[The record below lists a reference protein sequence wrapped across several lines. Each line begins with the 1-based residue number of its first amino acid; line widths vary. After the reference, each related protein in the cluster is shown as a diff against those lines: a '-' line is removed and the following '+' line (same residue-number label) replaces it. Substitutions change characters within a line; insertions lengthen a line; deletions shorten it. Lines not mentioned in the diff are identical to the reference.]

1 MLEDQV
7 AYLLQRYL
15 GNYVKG
21 LNKEALKISVWQGD
35 VELKNMQLKPEALN
49 ALKLPVKVK
58 AGFLGSVR
66 LKVPWSRL
74 GQEPVLVYLDRI
86 FILAEP
92 ATQVEGC
99 TEDAVQEAKKSR
111 VREMEMR
118 LLESRQQLQ
127 STMDKSWLGSLINT
141 IIGNLKLSITNIHIR
156 YEDIES
162 NPGHPFAS
170 GVTLAKLSAVTT
182 DDSGKETFVTGGAL
196 ERVQKSVELER
207 LAVYLDSDICPWRI
221 DKPWEDLLPSEWS
234 QVFEFGT
241 KSGQSAGSLIDEH
254 AYVLQPV
261 TGNAKYSKLRP
272 DESTSTGQPLQK
284 ATINLDDVTL
294 CLSKNGYRDILK
306 LADNFAAFNQRLRYA
321 HYRPLVPVK
330 SDPRSWWKYACKAVS
345 DQMKK
350 ASGKLSWEQVLKYAS
365 QRKRYISLYASLLKS
380 DVSRMV
386 VDGNK
391 EIEELDHG
399 LNIEV
404 ILQWRMLAHK
414 FVEQSIESDIYI
426 RNQKAKKSWWSLGWT
441 GPSTKDESEPRH
453 FSEEDWEQLNQ
464 IIGYKEDD
472 SEQLLTTQDR
482 GNILHTFLEVH
493 MKRNASKLVSEA
505 QECLAELSCQG
516 LDCLVKLYSEAKIF
530 NLKLGSYQLSSPNG
544 LLAESATM
552 NDSLVGIF
560 SYKPFDAQVDWT
572 FVAKASPCYMI
583 YLKDSID
590 QIITFFENS
599 SVSQTIAVET
609 AAAVQM
615 TIDGVKRTAQ
625 QHVNRALKDQMRFL
639 LDLDIAAPKITIP
652 TSFCPD
658 NSHAT
663 KLLLDLGNLVLCT
676 QDDSQLDSSEEMD
689 MYLQFNLCLS
699 DVSAFLVDGDYC
711 WSQNP
716 LDTSSISGKSN
727 GFSFL
732 PVIDKCGIVLKLQQI
747 RSQNPSFPS
756 TRLAVRLPSL
766 GFHFSPARY
775 HRLMQIAKVFQS
787 EENENLNFFR
797 PWNQADI
804 EGWLSQLVWQG
815 VGNREAV
822 WQRRYFCLVGPFL
835 YVLESPDSKTYKQCI
850 SLWGKQIYQV
860 PADMVGNVQ
869 HVLAVC
875 AAQSNIKVVEDVNA
889 LVLRFDSDDS
899 RKTWQRRIQGAIY
912 HASGS
917 VPVTDLSKTSSDPG
931 DVETEVVIDSSAMDL
946 LKMEKMFVT
955 GVLDELKICFSYSHR
970 VNGSSMKVLL
980 AEETRLFDFLA
991 IGGQVELSIREN
1003 DMLIGTVLKSLE
1015 IEDLVCKGGTQ
1026 PYYLAR
1032 SFIKTTDITTLDA
1045 PLSADDLT
1053 QSGDE
1058 KFFEAPENL
1067 VEFVDCPEQPLP
1079 FGMLSIKPPSFSR
1092 IAGLLPDAEPR
1103 TVAEEMEVTDSLDSF
1118 VKAQIIIYDLNSPLY
1133 TSVDKRVM
1141 VSLATL
1147 SFFCRRPTILAVLEF
1162 VNAINIE
1169 DGASDALSDKSPSTK
1184 IEQSNF
1190 RNAVI
1195 EDQPSATIQEPLIKG
1210 LLGKGKS
1217 RVIFDLSLSM
1227 ARAQISLMNENGS
1240 KLATLSQNNLRT
1252 NIKVFPSS
1260 FSIKAALGNL
1270 KISDDSLPGAHSY
1283 FWVCDMRN
1291 PGGSSFVELVFSS
1304 FSVDDDDYSGYD
1316 YSLIGQL
1323 SEVRIIY
1330 LNRFVQEVVSYFM
1343 GLVPNNSKGVV
1354 KLKDQVTNS
1363 EKWFTTSEIE
1373 GSPALKLDLSLKK
1386 PVIMMPRRT
1395 DSLDYLELDV
1405 VHITVKNDFY
1415 WLCGNK
1421 NEMGAVHLEML
1432 AVQIENV
1439 NLTVGTGKESGESI
1453 IQDVKGLSIIIRRSL
1468 RDLLHQIPDT
1478 EVTIKIHELKAAL
1491 SNQEYQIITECAIS
1505 NLSETPNIVPQLD
1518 LETDEVAEP
1527 LVPVASSVEF
1537 EMHERESWVSMK
1549 VLVAINLVELC
1560 LHSGVMRDAA
1570 LATVQVSGAWIL
1582 YKSNNLGEGFLSAT
1596 LKGFTV
1602 IDDREGTE
1610 PEFRLAIGK
1619 PESIGYR
1626 PLQYVTDDGNGPL
1639 VNSDKSALNENIVN
1653 PVPTMLILD
1662 AMFSQSTTTVSLCVQ
1677 RPQLLVALDF
1687 LLAVAE
1693 FFVPTVSSMLSNEE
1707 DENPLN
1713 MVGAIIL
1720 DQPTYN
1726 QPSSD
1731 FSLSPQT
1738 PLVVDDERFDHFIY
1752 DGKGGNLY
1760 LQNGRGFNLSSPS
1773 TEAIIYV
1780 GDGKQLQ
1787 FKNVNIKNGLYLDS
1801 CIVLGANSSYSASED
1816 DHVVL
1821 ESMND
1826 DGAQSNSSE
1835 ERINS
1840 AALQNIAADSSTEL
1854 TIKLQAIGPE
1864 LTFYNTSK
1872 NVGELL
1878 TLSNKLLHARLDVF
1892 CRLVLKGGNIEMS
1905 GNAVGLM
1912 MECDGVRI
1920 LEPFDTSVKFSNDS
1934 GKTKIHVAVSDIFMN
1949 FSFSILR
1956 LFLAVEDDILAFL
1969 RKTSKK
1975 VTVPCSQFDKVGT
1988 IENPLSKQIYTFWRP
2003 CAPPGFAVLGD
2014 YLTPMDKPPS
2024 KAVIAVNSNFVKVKR
2039 PVSFKLIWPM
2049 SASGG
2054 TSDSQG
2060 SEIYIQSS
2068 DDGGQ
2073 ESQDTGCSI
2082 WFPIAP
2088 QGYVALGCVVST
2100 GRMQPPP
2107 SSVLCISASLVSPC
2121 ALRDCITVCFPET
2134 YRSNFTFWRVS
2145 NSVGS
2150 FLPEDPIS
2158 SGLTGRAYEL
2168 RHMIFGNIEGSP
2180 KESRSSNIQD
2190 THPGNDHTLQPERSS
2205 TVSSGRR
2212 FEAVASF
2219 RLIWW
2224 NQGSNSRKKL
2234 SIWRPVVPQGMV
2246 FLGDIAVQGYEPPN
2260 TTIVLH
2266 DAGDDILKAPIDFQ
2280 LVGQIKKQRGIE
2292 NISFWLPQAPPGF
2305 VSLGCIAWKGMPKLN
2320 DFTSLRCIRN
2330 DMVTGDQFP
2339 EDSIWDTS
2347 DAKIVTDSFSIWTV
2361 GNVVG
2366 TFLVRSGFK
2375 KPPRRFA
2382 LKLADPSVSSGSDD
2396 TVVDAQIGTFSAA
2409 LFDDYGGLM
2418 VPLFNISLSGIGF
2431 TLHGRP
2437 DYLNSTVNCSLAARS
2452 YNDKYDSWE
2461 PVVEP
2466 LDGSI
2471 RYQYDL
2477 NAPAASQ
2484 LRVTSTGEL
2493 NMNVSVFNANML
2505 FQAYASWNNLSHAQ
2519 ESYKKREAVPPIYNG
2534 RSIIDIHHR
2543 KKYFIIPQNKLGQ
2556 DIFMRA
2562 SEIRGL
2568 PNIIRMPSGDMK
2580 PIKVPISKNML
2591 DSHLKG
2597 KLANKL
2603 RMMVTVI
2610 IADGQLPSVEG
2621 LSAHEYMVE
2630 VHLVPNE
2637 FLPSGSLLSQ
2647 QSSRTCGGS
2656 SDCSSTRGIEL
2667 VNWSESFFFKVDSLD
2682 YYKVEFIVT
2691 DMGKDEP
2698 VGCHSAPLAQIVSNL
2713 HDSSNFYDSIGEL
2726 SWIELSSA
2734 ETVSISQG
2742 DKYKF
2747 HGRIRC
2753 AVLLSP
2759 SLQVEND
2766 NQASTSSRKQGSIQI
2781 SPAREGP
2788 WTAVR
2793 LNYAA
2798 SAACWRLGNDVV
2810 ASEVN
2815 VKDGNRYVT
2824 IRSLVSIF
2832 NNTDIV
2838 LDLCLKPK
2846 ACHENV
2852 RSINDGV
2859 KHEDKAFA
2867 GDRFETD
2874 EFFETEK
2881 YNPAIGWVGCSSQ
2894 PRQDHFGDGDFH
2906 EENSRV
2912 DLPSGWEWID
2922 DWHFDNASVN
2932 TADGWVYAPDLEH
2945 LKWPESYN
2953 QLKFV
2958 NYARQRRWIRK
2969 RKHISNNIRQK
2980 ISVGLLKPGDRIPLP
2995 LSGVT
3000 HPGLYILQLRPWNV
3014 NDPDEYSWS
3023 SVVDRND
3030 QSEASGQPKGI
3041 TEICVSTLTESE
3053 NLLCCTRVNNV
3064 SSNCGSGLWFCL
3076 SIQAT
3081 EIGKDIHS
3089 DPIQDWNIVIKSPL
3103 SIINFLPLSAEFSVL
3118 ERQASGEI
3126 ISCSQGVFLPGETV
3140 KIYNADLR
3148 NPLSFSLL
3156 PQRGW
3161 LPMHEAVIISHPRK
3175 VPSKTISLRS
3185 SFSGRIVHIILEQ
3198 NPNKEQH
3205 IVAKVVRVYAPYWI
3219 SSARCPSLTYRVVD
3233 RSVKR
3238 KKQNLS
3244 LPFPSKQSNEVIL
3257 EEIMEE
3263 EIFEGYTIDSALNF
3277 KFVGLSVSRS
3287 QSGKEQFGPVRDL
3300 SPLGDLDGSMALSAY
3315 DTDGNCFRLFISS
3328 KPCPYQSIP
3337 TKVMSVRPFMTFTN
3351 RLGQN
3356 MFIKLS
3362 SEDEPKIL
3370 RTSDSRVSFVYRE
3383 TGEPDKF
3390 QVRLEDTEWCFPVEI
3405 VKEDTICVVL
3415 RKHNGARKF
3424 VRTEIR
3430 GYEEGSRFV
3439 VVFRLGSS
3447 KCPIRM
3453 ENRIMSKKIRI
3464 RQSGLDDN
3472 AWIQLEP
3479 LSTTNFCW
3487 EDPYGHR
3494 QIDAE
3499 IKNEGNISVQKFSL
3513 DKTGVYAADQTA
3525 PGVRIHIVEMGVIK
3539 VARFIEDR
3547 SSESN
3552 SQEQNDVL
3560 TFIGI
3565 WGISSLQRNQQID
3578 TSPIELII
3586 ELGVVGISLIDH
3598 KPREL
3603 AYLYLQKVFVSYSS
3617 GYDGGT
3623 TSRFKIIFDYLQLDN
3638 QLPLTLLPVLLAPD
3652 QTTDIQHPVFKM
3664 TITMKNENTD
3674 GTQVYPYVY
3683 IRVTDKCWRISIHE
3697 PLIWALVDFYNNLQ
3711 IDRVPKGSNIS
3722 EVDPEI
3728 RVDLIDVS
3736 EIRLKLSLETEPTQR
3751 PHGILGI
3758 WSPVLSA
3765 VGNAFKIQ
3773 VHLRKVMHK
3782 NRFMRKSAVAPA
3794 IVNRIWRDLIHNPL
3808 HLIFSVDV
3816 LGMTSSTLASL
3827 SKGFAELSTDGQ
3839 FLQLRSKQVWSRRI
3853 TGVSDG
3859 IRQGTAALAQ
3869 GVAFGVSGVVTK
3881 PVESARQ
3888 NGLLGLAHGLG
3899 RAFLGFVVQ
3908 PVSGALDFFSLTVD
3922 GISASCSRCLE
3933 VFSSRTNFQRIRNP
3947 RAIHADGILREY
3959 CKREAMGQM
3968 TLCLAEANQQFGCMK
3983 IFKEPSKYAWSD
3995 YYEDHFNVP
4004 HQRIVIVTN
4013 KRIMLLQC
4021 LAPDKMDKKPC
4032 NIMWDVPWDELLSL
4046 ELAKAGNPR
4055 PSHLILHLKN
4065 FKKYEN
4071 FVRLVKCNVEE
4082 EAEGEPQA
4090 NRICSVVR
4098 KVWKNYQSDMRS
4110 LVLKVPS
4117 SQRHVSF
4124 AWDEPDG
4131 RDFDNQIK
4139 VMIKPREF
4147 SSVGSVSDE
4156 RKFIEHSI
4164 NFQKIWSSEQE
4175 STKHCTMCRKKVLKD
4190 DGICSIW
4197 RPICPNGYISI
4208 GDIARIGTH
4217 PPNVAAVYHK
4227 INEQFSFPVGYD
4239 LVWRNCSEDYVT
4251 PVSIWLPRAPEGFV
4265 SLGCVAVA
4273 GFSEPQPASAY
4284 CVRGTLAEETVFE
4297 EQKLWE
4303 AANSYPWGCHIY
4315 QVQSE
4320 ALQFVA
4326 LRHPKEGSDWK
4337 PLRVIDDHQPLE
4349 EIAA

>member
-7 AYLLQRYL
+7 ANLLQRYL
-15 GNYVKG
+15 GNYVRG

-74 GQEPVLVYLDRI
+74 GQEPVVVYLDRI

-118 LLESRQQLQ
+118 LLESSQQLQ
-127 STMDKSWLGSLINT
+127 STMNKSWVGSLINT
-141 IIGNLKLSITNIHIR
+141 VIGNLKLSITNIHIR
-156 YEDIES
+156 YEDLES

-170 GVTLAKLSAVTT
+170 GVTLAKLSAVTI

-207 LAVYLDSDICPWRI
+207 LALYFDSDIRPWHI

-241 KSGQSAGSLIDEH
+241 KSGKSAGSVIEEH
-254 AYVLQPV
+254 AYILQPV

-330 SDPRSWWKYACKAVS
+330 SDPSSWWKYACKAVS
-345 DQMKK
+345 DQMKA
-350 ASGKLSWEQVLKYAS
+350 ASGKLSWEQVLKDVS
-365 QRKRYISLYASLLKS
+365 LRKRYISLYASLLKS

-386 VDGNK
+386 VDDSK
-391 EIEELDHG
+391 EIEELDRG
-399 LNIEV
+399 LDIEV

-414 FVEQSIESDIYI
+414 FVEQSIESDISV

-441 GPSTKDESEPRH
+441 GQSMKDESQPLH
-453 FSEEDWEQLNQ
+453 FSEDDLERLNK
-464 IIGYKEDD
+464 IIGYKEGD
-472 SEQLLTTQDR
+472 SEQLLTTQDK

-493 MKRNASKLVSEA
+493 MKRNASKLIAEA
-505 QECLAELSCQG
+505 HECLAELSCQG
-516 LDCLVKLYSEAKIF
+516 LDCFAKLYSEAKVF
-530 NLKLGSYQLSSPNG
+530 DLKLGSYQLLSPNG

-560 SYKPFDAQVDWT
+560 SYKPFDAKVDWSL
-572 FVAKASPCYMI
+572 VAKASPCYMT
-583 YLKDSID
+583 YVKDPID
-590 QIITFFENS
+590 EIISFFES
-599 SVSQTIAVET
+599 STVSQTIALET

-652 TSFCPD
+652 TLFCPD
-658 NSHAT
+658 NSHET
-663 KLLLDLGNLVLCT
+663 KLLLDLGNLVIRT
-676 QDDSQLDSSEEMD
+676 QDDSQLDSSKEMD

-699 DVSAFLVDGDYC
+699 DVSAFLVDGDYI

-716 LDTSSISGKSN
+716 VDTSSSSGKSS

-732 PVIDKCGIVLKLQQI
+732 PVIDKCGIVLNLQQI
-747 RSQNPSFPS
+747 RSLNPSFPS
-756 TRLAVRLPSL
+756 TRLSVRLPSL

-775 HRLMQIAKVFQS
+775 HRLMQIVKVFQS
-787 EENENLNFFR
+787 EEKEKTDFLR
-797 PWNQADI
+797 RGNQSDF
-804 EGWLSQLVWQG
+804 EGWLSLLVWKG

-835 YVLESPDSKTYKQCI
+835 YVLESPGSKTYKQYI
-850 SLWGKQIYQV
+850 SLRGKQIYQV
-860 PADMVGNVQ
+860 PAEIVGNVP

-875 AAQSNIKVVEDVNA
+875 DAAQSNIKVVEDVNS
-889 LVLRFDSDDS
+889 LVLRLDSDES
-899 RKTWQRRIQGAIY
+899 RKTWQRRFQGAIY
-912 HASGS
+912 RASGS
-917 VPVTDLSKTSSDPG
+917 VPITDLSKTSSEPG
-931 DVETEVVIDSSAMDL
+931 DAETEVVENSTVMDL
-946 LKMEKMFVT
+946 MKMEKVFVT
-955 GVLDELKICFSYSHR
+955 GNLDELKICFNYSHQ
-970 VNGSSMKVLL
+970 VNGSFMKVLL
-980 AEETRLFDFLA
+980 EEEIRLFDFRA
-991 IGGQVELSIREN
+991 IGGQVEVSIRGN
-1003 DMLIGTVLKSLE
+1003 DLLIGTVLKSLE
-1015 IEDLVCKGGTQ
+1015 IEDLVCNGGTQ
-1026 PYYLAR
+1026 PCYLAR
-1032 SFIKTTDITTLDA
+1032 SFIKTADITTLDA
-1045 PLSADDLT
+1045 PLSVVDKTHSEDD
-1053 QSGDE
+1053 
-1058 KFFEAPENL
+1058 KFFEASENL
-1067 VEFVDCPEQPLP
+1067 VDFVDCPEQPLP
-1079 FGMLSIKPPSFSR
+1079 PSFNH

-1103 TVAEEMEVTDSLDSF
+1103 TVTREMVVTDNLDSF
-1118 VKAQIIIYDLNSPLY
+1118 VKAQIVIYDPNSPLY
-1133 TSVDKRVM
+1133 TNVDKRVM
-1141 VSLATL
+1141 VTLATL

-1169 DGASDALSDKSPSTK
+1169 DGASDALTEKSLSTK
-1184 IEQSNF
+1184 IEQNNF
-1190 RNAVI
+1190 GDASI
-1195 EDQPSATIQEPLIKG
+1195 EDQPSATIKEPIIKG

-1217 RVIFDLSLSM
+1217 RVIFDLSMSM

-1252 NIKVFPSS
+1252 DIKVFPSS
-1260 FSIKAALGNL
+1260 FSIDAALGNL
-1270 KISDDSLPGAHSY
+1270 KISDDNLLSAHPY

-1304 FSVDDDDYSGYD
+1304 FSVDDDDYRGCD
-1316 YSLIGQL
+1316 YSLFGQL

-1330 LNRFVQEVVSYFM
+1330 LNRFVQE
-1343 GLVPNNSKGVV
+1343 GVV

-1373 GSPALKLDLSLKK
+1373 GSPALKLDLSLRK

-1405 VHITVKNDFY
+1405 VHITVQNNFY
-1415 WLCGNK
+1415 WRFGDK
-1421 NEMGAVHLEML
+1421 NEMGAVHLEIL
-1432 AVQIENV
+1432 AVQVENV
-1439 NLTVGTGKESGESI
+1439 NLIVGSRKESGESI

-1468 RDLLHQIPDT
+1468 RDLLHQIPNT

-1491 SNQEYQIITECAIS
+1491 SNKEYQIITECAIS
-1505 NLSETPNIVPQLD
+1505 NLSETPNTIPPLN

-1537 EMHERESWVSMK
+1537 ETHERESWVSMK
-1549 VLVAINLVELC
+1549 VWVAIDLVELC
-1560 LHSGVMRDAA
+1560 LHSGVKRDTA
-1570 LATVQVSGAWIL
+1570 LATVQVSGGWLL
-1582 YKSNNLGEGFLSAT
+1582 YKSNTLGEGFLSAT

-1610 PEFRLAIGK
+1610 QEFRLAIGK
-1619 PESIGYR
+1619 PKSIGYS
-1626 PLQYVTDDGNGPL
+1626 PHQYVTDDGNEQL
-1639 VNSDKSALNENIVN
+1639 VYTDKNALNENIVN

-1662 AMFSQSTTTVSLCVQ
+1662 AKFSQSTTTVSLCIQ

-1687 LLAVAE
+1687 LLAVVE
-1693 FFVPTVSSMLSNEE
+1693 FFIPTVRNMLSNED

-1731 FSLSPQT
+1731 FSLSPQR
-1738 PLVVDDERFDHFIY
+1738 PFIVDDEKFDHFIY
-1752 DGKGGNLY
+1752 DGKDGNLY
-1760 LQNGRGFNLSSPS
+1760 LQNRHGFSLSSPS

-1780 GDGKQLQ
+1780 GDGKRLQ
-1787 FKNVNIKNGLYLDS
+1787 FKNVYIKNGCYLDS
-1801 CIVLGANSSYSASED
+1801 CIVLGVNSSYSASED
-1816 DHVVL
+1816 DHVFL
-1821 ESMND
+1821 ESVND
-1826 DGAQSNSSE
+1826 GTPRNSSE
-1835 ERINS
+1835 ERTNS
-1840 AALQNIAADSSTEL
+1840 VGMQNTAADGSTEL
-1854 TIKLQAIGPE
+1854 TIELQAIGPE

-1872 NVGELL
+1872 DVGELS
-1878 TLSNKLLHARLDVF
+1878 TLPNKLLHARLDAF
-1892 CRLVLKGGNIEMS
+1892 CRLVLKGDNVEMHA
-1905 GNAVGLM
+1905 NAIGLT
-1912 MECDGVRI
+1912 MESNGVRI
-1920 LEPFDTSVKFSNDS
+1920 LEPFDTSIKFSIDS
-1934 GKTKIHVAVSDIFMN
+1934 GKTNIHIAVSDIFMN

-1956 LFLAVEDDILAFL
+1956 LFLAVEEDILAFL
-1969 RKTSKK
+1969 RMTSKK
-1975 VTVPCSQFDKVGT
+1975 VTVSCSQFDKVGT
-1988 IENPLSKQIYTFWRP
+1988 IENPYSKQIYTFWRP

-2024 KAVIAVNSNFVKVKR
+2024 TGVIAVNTNFIRVKR
-2039 PVSFKLIWPM
+2039 PVCFKLIWPI
-2049 SASGG
+2049 SAAGDSP
-2054 TSDSQG
+2054 DSQG
-2060 SEIYIQSS
+2060 SKEYIQSS
-2068 DDGGQ
+2068 NDGRQ
-2073 ESQDTGCSI
+2073 ESQDSGCSV

-2100 GRMQPPP
+2100 GRMQPSP
-2107 SSVLCISASLVSPC
+2107 SSVLCISASFVSPC
-2121 ALRDCITVCFPET
+2121 SLRDCITVCSSEV
-2134 YRSNFTFWRVS
+2134 SSLALWRVA

-2158 SGLTGRAYEL
+2158 SSLTGRAYEL
-2168 RHMIFGNIEGSP
+2168 RHMIFGFIEGSP
-2180 KESRSSNIQD
+2180 KESRSSNIHD
-2190 THPGNDHTLQPERSS
+2190 THPGTDHIHQPERSNI
-2205 TVSSGRR
+2205 VSSGRR

-2234 SIWRPVVPQGMV
+2234 SIWRPVVLQGMV
-2246 FLGDIAVQGYEPPN
+2246 FFGDIAVQGYEPPN

-2266 DAGDDILKAPIDFQ
+2266 DAADDLLKAPIDFQ

-2305 VSLGCIAWKGMPKLN
+2305 VSLGCIACKGTPKQN
-2320 DFTSLRCIRN
+2320 DFASLRCIRS

-2339 EDSIWDTS
+2339 EDSTWDTS
-2347 DAKIVTDSFSIWTV
+2347 DARIMKEPFSIWTV

-2366 TFLVRSGFK
+2366 TFLVRSGFR

-2396 TVVDAQIGTFSAA
+2396 TVIDAEIGTFSAA

-2418 VPLFNISLSGIGF
+2418 VPLFNISLSGIGV

-2437 DYLNSTVNCSLAARS
+2437 DYLNCTVNCSLAARS

-2461 PVVEP
+2461 PLVEP
-2466 LDGSI
+2466 LDGFV

-2484 LRVTSTGEL
+2484 LRVTSTGDL
-2493 NMNVSVFNANML
+2493 NMNVSVSNANMI
-2505 FQAYASWNNLSHAQ
+2505 FQAYASWNNLSHAH
-2519 ESYKKREAVPPIYNG
+2519 ESYKKREAVLPIHDG
-2534 RSIIDIHHR
+2534 SIIDIHQR

-2556 DIFMRA
+2556 DIFMQA
-2562 SEIRGL
+2562 TEIRGL

-2580 PIKVPISKNML
+2580 AIKVPVSKNML

-2603 RMMVTVI
+2603 RMMVTII

-2621 LSAHEYMVE
+2621 LSAHEYMVA

-2647 QSSRTCGGS
+2647 QSSRTSGGS
-2656 SDCSSTRGIEL
+2656 SDRSSTPGLEL
-2667 VNWSESFFFKVDSLD
+2667 VNWSETFFFKVDSPD

-2691 DMGKDEP
+2691 DMGKDES
-2698 VGCHSAPLAQIVSNL
+2698 VGCYSAPLAQIASNL
-2713 HDSSNFYDSIGEL
+2713 HESSNSYDSVGEL
-2726 SWIELSSA
+2726 SWIELSLA
-2734 ETVSISQG
+2734 ETMSIAQG

-2759 SLQVEND
+2759 NLQVEND
-2766 NQASTSSRKQGSIQI
+2766 EQVSTSSRKRGSIQI
-2781 SPAREGP
+2781 SPTREGP
-2788 WTAVR
+2788 WTTVR

-2824 IRSLVSIF
+2824 IRSLVSVR

-2838 LDLCLKPK
+2838 LDLCLRPK
-2846 ACHENV
+2846 TCHENL
-2852 RSINDGV
+2852 STINDGV
-2859 KHEDKAFA
+2859 KHEDEALE
-2867 GDRFETD
+2867 GERIETD

-2881 YNPAIGWVGCSSQ
+2881 YNPAIGWVGCSTQ
-2894 PRQDHFGDGDFH
+2894 PRQDHFGGGDSH

-2912 DLPSGWEWID
+2912 DLPSGWEWVD
-2922 DWHFDNASVN
+2922 DWHVDNASVN
-2932 TADGWVYAPDLEH
+2932 TADGWVYAPDIEH
-2945 LKWPESYN
+2945 LKWPETYN
-2953 QLKFV
+2953 HLKFI
-2958 NYARQRRWIRK
+2958 NYARKRRWIRN
-2969 RKHISNNIRQK
+2969 RKQISNNVRQQ
-2980 ISVGLLKPGDRIPLP
+2980 ISVGLLKPGDTIPLP

-3023 SVVDRND
+3023 SVFDGND
-3030 QSEASGQPKGI
+3030 QLDASGQPKGI
-3041 TEICVSTLTESE
+3041 SEICVSTLTESE
-3053 NLLCCTRVNNV
+3053 KLLCCTRVNNS

-3089 DPIQDWNIVIKSPL
+3089 DSIQDWNIVIKSPL

-3118 ERQASGEI
+3118 ERQASGQFI
-3126 ISCSQGVFLPGETV
+3126 HCSQGVFLPGETV

-3148 NPLSFSLL
+3148 NPLYFSLL

-3161 LPMHEAVIISHPRK
+3161 LPMHEAVIISHPSK
-3175 VPSKTISLRS
+3175 VPSKTISFRS
-3185 SFSGRIVHIILEQ
+3185 SFSGRIVHVILEQ
-3198 NPNKEQH
+3198 IPNKEQH

-3219 SSARCPSLTYRVVD
+3219 ASARCPSLTYRVVD

-3238 KKQNLS
+3238 KKRNFS
-3244 LPFPSKQSNEVIL
+3244 LPFPSKQRNEVIL
-3257 EEIMEE
+3257 EEITEE
-3263 EIFEGYTIDSALNF
+3263 EIFDGYSIDSALNF
-3277 KFVGLSVSRS
+3277 KLVGLSVSIS

-3300 SPLGDLDGSMALSAY
+3300 TPLGDLEGSMDLSAY
-3315 DTDGNCFRLFISS
+3315 DSDGNCIRLFISS

-3370 RTSDSRVSFVYRE
+3370 RTSDSRVPFVFRE
-3383 TGEPDKF
+3383 TGRPDKF
-3390 QVRLEDTEWCFPVEI
+3390 QARLEDTEWCFPVEI
-3405 VKEDTICVVL
+3405 VKEDTIYLVL
-3415 RKHNGARKF
+3415 RKHNGARRF

-3439 VVFRLGSS
+3439 VVFRLGSTNG
-3447 KCPIRM
+3447 PIRL
-3453 ENRIMSKKIRI
+3453 ENRIVSKTIRI

-3472 AWIQLEP
+3472 AWIQLES

-3499 IKNEGNISVQKFSL
+3499 IKNGSNISVQKFSL
-3513 DKTGVYAADQTA
+3513 DKTGVYAADETA
-3525 PGVRIHIVEMGVIK
+3525 PGVQLQIVEIGVIM
-3539 VARFIEDR
+3539 VVRFIEDR
-3547 SSESN
+3547 SSDSN
-3552 SQEQNDVL
+3552 VQEQNNVL
-3560 TFIGI
+3560 ASIGN
-3565 WGISSLQRNQQID
+3565 WGISCMQRTQQID
-3578 TSPIELII
+3578 TAPIEVII

-3598 KPREL
+3598 RPREL
-3603 AYLYLQKVFVSYSS
+3603 AYLYLERVFVSYST

-3623 TSRFKIIFDYLQLDN
+3623 TSRFKLIFGYLQLDN
-3638 QLPLTLLPVLLAPD
+3638 QLPQTLMPVLLAPE
-3652 QTTDIQHPVFKM
+3652 QTTDMQHPVFKM
-3664 TITMKNENTD
+3664 TITVKNENTD

-3683 IRVTDKCWRISIHE
+3683 IRVTDKCWRVSIHE
-3697 PLIWALVDFYNNLQ
+3697 PIIWALVDFYNNLQ
-3711 IDRVPKGSNIS
+3711 LDRIPKSSNIS

-3736 EIRLKLSLETEPTQR
+3736 EVRLKLSLETEPTQR

-3758 WSPVLSA
+3758 WSPILSA

-3782 NRFMRKSAVAPA
+3782 NRFMRKSAVVPA

-3839 FLQLRSKQVWSRRI
+3839 FLKLRSKQVWSRRI
-3853 TGVSDG
+3853 TGVRDG
-3859 IRQGTAALAQ
+3859 ILQGSEALAQ
-3869 GVAFGVSGVVTK
+3869 GVAFGMSGVVTK

-3888 NGLLGLAHGLG
+3888 HGVLGFAHGLG
-3899 RAFLGFVVQ
+3899 RAFLGFIVQ
-3908 PVSGALDFFSLTVD
+3908 PMSGALDFFSLTVD
-3922 GISASCSRCLE
+3922 GIGASCTRCLE
-3933 VFSSRTNFQRIRNP
+3933 VFNSRTNFQRIRNP
-3947 RAIHADGILREY
+3947 RAIHADCVLREY
-3959 CKREAMGQM
+3959 CEKEAIGQM
-3968 TLCLAEANQQFGCMK
+3968 ILWLAEANRQFGCME

-4004 HQRIVIVTN
+4004 YQRIVLVTN

-4032 NIMWDVPWDELLSL
+4032 KIMWDVPWEELLAL
-4046 ELAKAGNPR
+4046 ELAKAGYPR
-4055 PSHLILHLKN
+4055 PSHLILHLKI
-4065 FKKYEN
+4065 FKRSEN

-4082 EAEGEPQA
+4082 EAGGGEPQA
-4090 NRICSVVR
+4090 VRICSVVR
-4098 KVWKNYQSDMRS
+4098 NVWKKHQSDMKS

-4117 SQRHVSF
+4117 SQRHVYF

-4131 RDFDNQIK
+4131 RDWNNQIK
-4139 VMIKPREF
+4139 AVIKPREF
-4147 SSVGSVSDE
+4147 SSVGSVSDDM
-4156 RKFIEHSI
+4156 KFIKHSI

-4175 STKHCTMCRKKVLKD
+4175 SRSQRTLCRKQVLKD
-4190 DGICSIW
+4190 GGLCSIW
-4197 RPICPNGYISI
+4197 RPNCPNGYVSI

-4227 INEQFSFPVGYD
+4227 INEQFSIPVGYD
-4239 LVWRNCSEDYVT
+4239 LVWRNCSEDYTT
-4251 PVSIWLPRAPEGFV
+4251 PVSIWYPRAPEGFI

-4273 GFSEPQPASAY
+4273 GFSEPQPGCVY
-4284 CVRGTLAEETVFE
+4284 CVRGTLAEETIFE

-4303 AANSYPWGCHIY
+4303 SPDSYPWACHIY

-4320 ALQFVA
+4320 ALHFVA

-4337 PLRVIDDHQPLE
+4337 PMRVIDDQQQPSQE
-4349 EIAA
+4349 TAA